1 MFFRLQNDKYDENV
15 NKSFSKIWSQSFGGG
30 PSVRKN
36 IALPNQKMK
45 PLVQQCSA
53 VQKSLKTIII
63 MPKNHA
69 YMFSLSNFLCF
80 SGYKMINMMKM

>member
-1 MFFRLQNDKYDENV
+1 MPKNHAYMFSLSNFPCIFRLQNDKYNENV

-45 PLVQQCSA
+45 PLVQQ
-53 VQKSLKTIII
+53 
-63 MPKNHA
+63 
-69 YMFSLSNFLCF
+69 
-80 SGYKMINMMKM
+80 